1 MIRTALLAG
10 IFLVLLSL
18 AYSRSGPSVLPAAQE
33 EAVSA
38 KVEPRPVK
46 HVAQAPALE
55 PVRKAEAHVEAP
67 PVAAPT
73 PQSAP
78 QPAPQ
83 IAAPPIVEA
92 EVPVVKTPPAPVA
105 APVVAQDV
113 PLSAPKSA
121 GQPVSLLPPE
131 MQPKQAAPAPLLP
144 PEAAPAAAP
153 APVAPVA
160 PPVVA
165 QAVAPPAITPGAEI
179 PTVQVAARTAAA
191 PYDVPSGSAHVAVA
205 DPGAAKPA
213 DAPKF
218 MTPQERS
225 KELYRLAR
233 EMEDTFIHKL
243 AR

>member
-18 AYSRSGPSVLPAAQE
+18 AYSRSGPNAGPSLLPAPEE
-33 EAVSA
+33 EAVSVKA
-38 KVEPRPVK
+38 VPPVK
-46 HVAQAPALE
+46 HIAQAHAPAVE

-67 PVAAPT
+67 LETA
-73 PQSAP
+73 
-78 QPAPQ
+78 PAPQ
-83 IAAPPIVEA
+83 AIAPAAVE
-92 EVPVVKTPPAPVA
+92 APVA
-105 APVVAQDV
+105 EAPVAKAPAAPAPVVAQDT
-113 PLSAPKSA
+113 PKSA

-131 MQPKQAAPAPLLP
+131 MQPKQAAATALAPLLP
-144 PEAAPAAAP
+144 PEAAAPAAA
-153 APVAPVA
+153 A

-165 QAVAPPAITPGAEI
+165 QAPAPPAAPPAVTPAAEI